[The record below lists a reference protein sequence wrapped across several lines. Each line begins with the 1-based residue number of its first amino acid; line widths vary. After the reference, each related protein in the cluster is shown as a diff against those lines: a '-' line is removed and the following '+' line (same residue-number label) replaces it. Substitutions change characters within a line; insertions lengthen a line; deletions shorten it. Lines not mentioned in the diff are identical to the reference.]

1 MKQETGQK
9 MQRIPPAAQPQRAVE
24 AEIVSKESLSELIRD
39 MQQLIAR
46 RAYELYQA
54 RGQGSGK
61 EWDDWFRAE
70 SELIPV
76 LDGHV
81 TDSGQRLTV
90 RCRIPHLDSKS
101 VKVGVQGHRVMIW
114 GRSGRPLDSEPEKIL
129 RIDLPRQVEASEVN
143 AQMYGELLTLDIQ
156 NISAS
161 PVA

>member
-1 MKQETGQK
+1 MKQETGQR
-9 MQRIPPAAQPQRAVE
+9 MQRIPPAAQPQRAIE
-24 AEIVSKESLSELIRD
+24 ARIVSKENLSELIRGV
-39 MQQLIAR
+39 QQLIAR

-54 RGQGSGK
+54 RGQEGGK
-61 EWDDWFRAE
+61 EWDDWLRAE

-101 VKVGVQGHRVMIW
+101 VKVGVQGQRVIIW
-114 GRSGRPLDSEPEKIL
+114 GRSWRSTDSEPEKIL
-129 RIDLPRQVEASEVN
+129 RIDLPRQIEASEVN

-156 NISAS
+156 NASAG